1 MYIVYLITLN
11 LTVSHGSSKWINNKV
26 APLLAAG
33 AHEVVLTGDAEHL
46 LLGGAPPATHSA
58 ILIKNI

>member
-46 LLGGAPPATHSA
+46 LLGGAPPAAHSA
-58 ILIKNI
+58 ILIKYL